1 MKLVIGTNFSH
12 KLLLTDTQ
20 VLRLS
25 KSFANGSSANV
36 KLSKSW
42 MSKVA
47 QLGGCFIFVFLQLM
61 NSEKLMFKLGEK
73 NTEKQKSYNLCFG
86 WSL

>member
-1 MKLVIGTNFSH
+1 
-12 KLLLTDTQ
+12 
-20 VLRLS
+20 
-25 KSFANGSSANV
+25 
-36 KLSKSW
+36 

-86 WSL
+86 